1 MASSQRGDGAE
12 SNSDTGSNGSE
23 NGRESEVIKEFSK
36 FSFFK
41 LDRAWRHLPDDTK
54 QEHKAEFAA
63 IVDEISDVTWLRTY
77 SLVGFRADAD
87 MLIRQASPNADSFQ
101 TTMSRMQSSALG
113 KFLDQSYSYLAMTRQ
128 SPYRA
133 PRQHPNMDGK
143 DDLSWDLK
151 YYIVYPMVKKR
162 EWYQKPI
169 EHRQAM
175 MIDHFKIG
183 HKYPT
188 IKINTAYSFGLDDQE
203 FVVSFETDE
212 LSDFLQLVEELRS
225 VPAGFFTESE
235 IPIFTSTLL
244 PIRDVLETLGS

>member
-1 MASSQRGDGAE
+1 MATSQRESGADAASE
-12 SNSDTGSNGSE
+12 SDE
-23 NGRESEVIKEFSK
+23 NNAESEVIREFSK

-41 LDRAWRHLPDDTK
+41 LDRAWRHLSDDAK
-54 QEHKAEFAA
+54 REHKAEFAA
-63 IVDEISDVTWLRTY
+63 IVDEIADVTWLRSY
-77 SLVGFRADAD
+77 SLVGFRADTD
-87 MLIRQASPNADSFQ
+87 MLIRQASPTPDSFQ
-101 TTMSRMQSSALG
+101 STMSRMQSSALG
-113 KFLDQSYSYLAMTRQ
+113 RYLDQSYSYLAMTRQ

-143 DDLSWDLK
+143 DDRSWDLK

-162 EWYQKPI
+162 EWYQKPK
-169 EHRQAM
+169 EDRQAM

-212 LSDFLQLVEELRS
+212 LADFLHLVEELRS

-235 IPIFTSTLL
+235 TPIFTSTLM
-244 PIRDVLETLGS
+244 PIRDVLETLGN

>member
-1 MASSQRGDGAE
+1 MATGQRDSGDDTSSETGPEPVANGAE
-12 SNSDTGSNGSE
+12 PE
-23 NGRESEVIKEFSK
+23 IIREFSK

-54 QEHKAEFAA
+54 REHKAEFAA
-63 IVDEISDVTWLRTY
+63 IVDEIAEVTWLRSY
-77 SLVGFRADAD
+77 SLVGFRADTD
-87 MLIRQASPNADSFQ
+87 MLIRQASPNVDTFQ
-101 TTMSRMQSSALG
+101 STMSRMQSSALG
-113 KFLDQSYSYLAMTRQ
+113 RYLDQSYSYLAMTRQ
-128 SPYRA
+128 SPYRS
-133 PRQHPNMDGK
+133 PRRHPEMEGG
-143 DDLSWDLK
+143 DDRSWDLK

-162 EWYQKPI
+162 EWYQKPK

-183 HKYPT
+183 HKYPA

-212 LSDFLQLVEELRS
+212 LADFLQLVEELRS

-244 PIRDVLETLGS
+244 PIRDVLETLGD